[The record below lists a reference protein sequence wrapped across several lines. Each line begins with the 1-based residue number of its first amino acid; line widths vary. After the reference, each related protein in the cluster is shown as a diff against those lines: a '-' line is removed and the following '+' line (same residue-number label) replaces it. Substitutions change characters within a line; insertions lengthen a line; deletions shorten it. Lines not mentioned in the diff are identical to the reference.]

1 MRDNMENPNIPEITP
16 AETVSAF
23 SLMFTAEHVGIITID
38 VPGEKMN
45 TLKAEF
51 AQQICAILQ
60 KAQQYPSLK
69 GLVLVSGKPDSFI
82 AGADITMISGCKT
95 AAEASNLAQ
104 KGQTV
109 MSQIA
114 SFPVPVVAAIHG
126 ACLGGGL
133 ELALAC
139 HARVCS
145 LDDKTQLGLP
155 EVQLGLLPGSGGTQR
170 LPRLIG
176 APKAL
181 DMMLTGRSI
190 RAKQAL
196 RMGLVD
202 DAVPYSI
209 LLQTAL
215 ERVAKGRKSRPPLP
229 WQARLAG
236 GPLGK
241 SVLFHFVRK
250 QTRAKTHGNYPATEK
265 IIDVVKTGLDQGS
278 GNGYQAE
285 AKAFGE
291 LVMTPESAALRGLFF
306 ASTALKKEKGG
317 DAEPLPVRRV
327 GILGGGLMGGG
338 IANVTAIKAGLPVRI
353 KDINQEGIR
362 HALKYSW
369 DLLEKKVR
377 SRRLTRNEQQRQMM
391 LISGTTDYSG
401 FAQIDIVVEAVFE
414 DLSLKQ
420 SMVAEIENNAA
431 PRTIFASNTSSLPIH
446 KIAEQAS
453 RPEQVIGLH
462 YFSPVDKMPLVE
474 VIPHAGTSA
483 QTISTTVSLAKK
495 QGKTAI
501 VVGDSAGFYVNR
513 ILAPYINEAAHC
525 LLAGEPVD
533 HIDKALVNFGF
544 PVGPI
549 QLLDEVGIDVGT
561 KIGPILVEAFG
572 ERFAAPSGFDAVLND
587 DRKGRKNGKGFYLYG
602 QKGRA
607 AKKKQVDPAIYRLL
621 NVTPKA
627 QQSEEEIAQRCV
639 MLMLN
644 EAVRCLDE
652 QVIRSARDGDLGAVF
667 GIGFPPFRGGPFR
680 YIDTLGVTN
689 VVKTLQ
695 QLAQRYGE
703 HFLPC
708 EGLVRR
714 AEQGEPCF
722 LTDGANEKVSK
733 V

>member
-1 MRDNMENPNIPEITP
+1 MRDNMDNSVL
-16 AETVSAF
+16 AEQSSAEPVSAF

-38 VPGEKMN
+38 VPGEKVN

-60 KAQQYPSLK
+60 KAQQYPNLR
-69 GLVLVSGKPDSFI
+69 GLVLVSGKSDSFI

-95 AAEASNLAQ
+95 AAEASELAQ

-114 SFPVPVVAAIHG
+114 SFSVPVVAAIHG

-139 HARVCS
+139 HSRVCS

-209 LLQTAL
+209 LLKTAL

-241 SVLFHFVRK
+241 SLLFYFVRK

-291 LVMTPESAALRGLFF
+291 LVMTPQSAALRGLFF
-306 ASTALKKEKGG
+306 ASTALKKEKGA
-317 DAEPLPVRRV
+317 DAEPLPVHRV

-338 IANVTAIKAGLPVRI
+338 IANVTATRAGLPVRI
-353 KDINQEGIR
+353 KDINHEGIR

-401 FAQIDIVVEAVFE
+401 FSQIDIVVEAVFE
-414 DLSLKQ
+414 DLALKQ
-420 SMVAEIENNAA
+420 SMVAEIEKNAA

-446 KIAEQAS
+446 QIAEKAT

-483 QTISTTVSLAKK
+483 QTISTTVTLAKK

-513 ILAPYINEAAHC
+513 ILAPYINEAARC

-533 HIDKALVNFGF
+533 HIDNALVNFGF
-544 PVGPI
+544 PVGPV

-561 KIGPILVEAFG
+561 KIGPILVKAFG
-572 ERFAAPSGFDAVLND
+572 ERFAAPSGFDAVLQD

-602 QKGRA
+602 QKGRG
-607 AKKKQVDPAIYRLL
+607 AKKKQVDPSVYRLL

-627 QQSEEEIAQRCV
+627 QLSGEEVAQRCV

-652 QVIRSARDGDLGAVF
+652 NVIRSARDGDLGAVF

-680 YIDTLGVTN
+680 YIDTLGAAS
-689 VVKTLQ
+689 VVKTLE

-703 HFLPC
+703 HFTPC
-708 EGLVRR
+708 DGLRQR
-714 AEQGEPCF
+714 AEQGGRFCP
-722 LTDGANEKVSK
+722 
-733 V
+733 